1 MAINITG
8 TQWILPPF
16 PPLALA
22 LTDRPGRRPSEGLLF
37 HSEPEH
43 PDKLQPPPPRR
54 AEAETT
60 VDPFAAATGNP
71 RELEESPRI
80 TARYRTNK

>member
-1 MAINITG
+1 MDPSALST
-8 TQWILPPF
+8 T
-16 PPLALA
+16 ALA
-22 LTDRPGRRPSEGLLF
+22 QTDRPGRRPSEGLLF

-60 VDPFAAATGNP
+60 VDPFAVATGNP
-71 RELEESPRI
+71 RKLARVRELRRGTEQTS
-80 TARYRTNK
+80 KM